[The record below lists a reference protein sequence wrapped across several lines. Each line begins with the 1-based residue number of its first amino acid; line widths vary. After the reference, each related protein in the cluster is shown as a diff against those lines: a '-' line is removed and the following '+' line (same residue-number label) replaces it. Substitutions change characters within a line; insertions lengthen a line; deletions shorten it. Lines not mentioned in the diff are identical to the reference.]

1 MYMKIKYLFSLIILG
16 ISFLLSSCDIPGLSN
31 PTDSAQIFK
40 CKIGTTQFD
49 ATFITTEGNYSYEN
63 GKSVPYGKGLIATNG
78 TSATTGDI
86 KITLTFGCNDSSKL
100 AEGNQTYIL
109 ELPKKTDNRSKAT
122 FEVKINGY
130 NYTPVVGSGTINV
143 EKFYSAKENYMGAKG
158 TFNNI
163 KVKGYNGTSDETIML
178 TNGEFDYY
186 FMLINK

>member
-1 MYMKIKYLFSLIILG
+1 MKTKLFLFLFSGIL
-16 ISFLLSSCDIPGLSN
+16 FFFTSCDIPGLSN

-63 GKSVPYGKGLIATNG
+63 GKSTPYSKGLIATNG

-86 KITLTFGCNDSSKL
+86 IITLSFGCNDSSKL
-100 AEGNQTYIL
+100 AEGNHVYVE
-109 ELPKKTDNRSKAT
+109 ELTKKADNRNKAT
-122 FEVKINGY
+122 FKVKINGY
-130 NYTPVVGSGTINV
+130 DYTPLVGSGTINV
-143 EKFYSAKENYMGAKG
+143 EKFYYSKENYMGAKG

-163 KVKGYNGTSDETIML
+163 KVKGYNGTAEETLTL

>member
-1 MYMKIKYLFSLIILG
+1 MKNNLLLLLIVVG
-16 ISFLLSSCDIPGLSN
+16 FTFLLHSCDIPGLSN

-40 CKIGTTQFD
+40 CKIGATQFD

-63 GKSVPYGKGLIATNG
+63 GKSIPYGKGLIATNG

-86 KITLTFGCNDSSKL
+86 QITLTFGCNDSSKL
-100 AEGNQTYIL
+100 AEGNHAYIE
-109 ELPKKTDNRSKAT
+109 ELPKKTDNRGKAT

-130 NYTPVVGSGTINV
+130 NYTPVTGSGTINV
-143 EKFYSAKENYMGAKG
+143 EKFYFSKENYMGAKG

-163 KVKGYNGTSDETIML
+163 KVKGYNGTADETLTL

>member
-1 MYMKIKYLFSLIILG
+1 MKKRTKFSLLIAG
-16 ISFLLSSCDIPGLSN
+16 LLFVFGSCDIPGLSN

-63 GKSVPYGKGLIATNG
+63 GKSIPYSKGLIATNG

-86 KITLTFGCNDSSKL
+86 IITLSFGCNDSSKL
-100 AEGNQTYIL
+100 AEGNHAYLL
-109 ELPKKTDNRSKAT
+109 ELPKKTDNRGKAT
-122 FEVKINGY
+122 FKVKINGY
-130 NYTPVVGSGTINV
+130 NYTPVVGSGTISV
-143 EKFYSAKENYMGAKG
+143 EKFYFSKENYMGAKG

-163 KVKGYNGTSDETIML
+163 KVKGYNGTADETLTL